1 MASGKWLKRFRKFVA
16 LFLNGLAERE
26 NNVNYFVVIK
36 PVGRELG
43 FFMIIWEFRVSDCIR
58 YKIVRVASY

>member
-1 MASGKWLKRFRKFVA
+1 MA

-43 FFMIIWEFRVSDCIR
+43 FFMII
-58 YKIVRVASY
+58 